1 MVFWAATLIF
11 IISYGLIVSE
21 KIDKTKVALIGAAL
35 MLVLKI
41 VSQHDAFYVEE
52 FAIDYNVIFLL
63 IGMMIIVNI
72 LSKTG
77 IFQFLAIKSAKL
89 AKGEP
94 FKILIF
100 FVFIT
105 ALVSALLDNVTS
117 VLLLVPVTL
126 FIADELGLDPFPFIF
141 SEIMASNIGGAATLI
156 GDPPNIMIA
165 SKVDLTFMD
174 FIYHLAPAICFIFPF
189 FLLTIK
195 FLFGK
200 NLHIK
205 DEVRQKILAID
216 EYTLIKNHALLKKS
230 LIVLGVVIVGFVLH
244 GVFHYEPATIALAGA
259 AVLLIISKE
268 DTHQVLRELEWP
280 TLFFFIG
287 LFIIVGGVVKVG
299 LITKLSNGMIAL
311 TNPNEESMFVT
322 AISTLWFSAISSG
335 IVDNIP
341 FVTSMIPLVK
351 DTAHAVLPHAADVQS
366 ALSHFQPEG
375 LKEFPISPQGEK
387 IQSVLKHSAI
397 MPVWWSLALGACLG
411 GNGTP
416 VGASA
421 NVITIGLAE
430 KAGYP
435 ITFKKF
441 LIYAIPITFE
451 TLFIS
456 NIYIWL
462 RYYIF

>member
-1 MVFWAATLIF
+1 MVFWIATTIF

-21 KIDKTKVALIGAAL
+21 KLDKTKVALIGAGL
-35 MLVLKI
+35 MMILKI
-41 VSQHDAFYVEE
+41 VSQHEAFYHEKY
-52 FAIDYNVIFLL
+52 AIDYNVIFLL

-89 AKGEP
+89 AKGKP
-94 FKILIF
+94 FLILIYF
-100 FVFIT
+100 TCIT
-105 ALVSALLDNVTS
+105 AILSALLDNVTT

-126 FIADELGLDPFPFIF
+126 FTADELELDPFPFLI
-141 SEIMASNIGGAATLI
+141 SEVMAANIGGTATLI

-165 SKVDLTFMD
+165 SKVQLTFMD
-174 FIYHLAPAICFIFPF
+174 FIYHTAPAVFFIFTF

-195 FLFGK
+195 FLFGRK
-200 NLHIK
+200 LQ
-205 DEVRQKILAID
+205 VREELSQKILAID
-216 EYTLIKNHALLKKS
+216 EYKLIKNSNLLKKS
-230 LIVLGVVIVGFVLH
+230 LCVLGMVILGFITH
-244 GVFHYEPATIALAGA
+244 GIFHYEPATIAIFGA
-259 AVLLIISKE
+259 AVLLIVSKE
-268 DTHQVLRELEWP
+268 DPHQVLRELEWP

-299 LITKLSNGMIAL
+299 LLSKLSEGMISL
-311 TNPNEESMFVT
+311 TKPSAENMFFT
-322 AISTLWFSAISSG
+322 AITTLWFSALSSA

-341 FVTSMIPLVK
+341 FVASMIPLVT
-351 DTAHAVLPHAADVQS
+351 DTAHAVLPPGMDVKS
-366 ALSHFQPEG
+366 V
-375 LKEFPISPQGEK
+375 
-387 IQSVLKHSAI
+387 IQHSTL

-421 NVITIGLAE
+421 NVITIGLSE

-435 ITFKKF
+435 ISFKKF
-441 LIYAIPITFE
+441 LVYAIPITME
-451 TLFIS
+451 TIIIS

-462 RYYIF
+462 RYYVFVKILVSPQGIYQ